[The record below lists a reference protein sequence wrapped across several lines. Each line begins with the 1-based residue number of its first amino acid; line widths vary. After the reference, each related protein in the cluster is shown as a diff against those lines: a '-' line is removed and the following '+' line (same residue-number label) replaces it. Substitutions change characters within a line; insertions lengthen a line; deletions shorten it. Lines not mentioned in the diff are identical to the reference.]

1 MSSSKASSPNWL
13 IRLAVLAGVL
23 LVVYFAV
30 SYAIRPVA
38 MVVAVTRGSSV
49 RVVPGTVEVKAEF
62 DSELKSAAGGRVK
75 SSQLEIGKRVYK
87 NDVLVQIDTAD
98 VDIDIER
105 FKNEIVAAKK
115 KVEVGPTSRADVLN
129 QKDELDAYERQMKAG
144 SYPAGEFA
152 KKQRSYQQAVQKM
165 ELEESND
172 KLLLA
177 NWENSLKAKE
187 LEKSK
192 MTITAPTDGTITAVL
207 ARVGDLID
215 RNQAIAN
222 FIAVNRTVEGKL
234 SEENFAAVKLGQK
247 VSVRFLTYGKDQYN
261 ATISKVL
268 PSADPTTQRYSI
280 FLDVAL
286 PEGRVLTPGITG
298 EMTVIV
304 AQREN
309 ALIIPRRALVGE
321 YVYVLDGTKLVLRKV
336 VKGYEGT
343 NFVEIMTG
351 VKDGEMVVVEQQDTL
366 REGERVRTKI
376 LAE

>member
-1 MSSSKASSPNWL
+1 MSVPKSSAPNWL
-13 IRLAVLAGVL
+13 IRLAVAAGVL
-23 LVVYFAV
+23 FGVYLIV

-38 MVVAVTRGSSV
+38 MVVPVTRGISV
-49 RVVPGTVEVKAEF
+49 RSVPGTVEVKAEF
-62 DSELKSAAGGRVK
+62 DSELKSAVAGRVK
-75 SSQLEIGKRVYK
+75 SSELTIGKRVFK
-87 NDVLVQIDTAD
+87 NEVLVQIDTRD
-98 VDIDIER
+98 VDLEIEHL
-105 FKNEIVAAKK
+105 KNEITAAKK

-129 QKDELDAYERQMKAG
+129 LKDDLDNLERQMKAG

-152 KKQRSYQQAVQKM
+152 KKQRSYQQAVQKL
-165 ELEESND
+165 ELDESND

-192 MTITAPTDGTITAVL
+192 MTITAPSDGVITAVL
-207 ARVGDLID
+207 AREGDLID

-222 FIAVNRTVEGKL
+222 FIAVGRTVEGKL

-247 VSVRFLTYGKDQYN
+247 VTVRFLTYGQDHYN

-280 FLDVAL
+280 YLDVAL

-304 AQREN
+304 AQRPN
-309 ALIIPRRALVGE
+309 ALLIPRRALVGE
-321 YVYVLDGTKLVLRKV
+321 YVYVLDGSKLALRKV

-343 NFVEIMTG
+343 NLVEITTG
-351 VKDGEMVVVEQQDTL
+351 LKDGDLVVVEQQDTL

-376 LAE
+376 LPE